1 MSSALSSLS
10 PLSRR
15 AGAVFSS
22 VLLTA
27 VLAAPLAHAG
37 TPADAT
43 QARIDAIAKGN
54 EAAITG
60 AYAPGAV
67 LEWVGGPLDGRYATP
82 QALAEVWAKFAKANP
97 DLTAK
102 VSDVR
107 EAANPK
113 GATVSADVVFH
124 GKATIPVRYVL
135 TWRDGKV
142 VAEIWQVDPAL
153 AKKSGY

>member
-1 MSSALSSLS
+1 MSPAVS

-15 AGAVFSS
+15 AA
-22 VLLTA
+22 A
-27 VLAAPLAHAG
+27 VLSSAAVAATFVLAMPLAHAG
-37 TPADAT
+37 PAGDAT

-102 VSDVR
+102 VSDLR

-113 GATVSADVVFH
+113 GATVSADVVFQ
-124 GKATIPVRYVL
+124 GKAAIPVRYVL
-135 TWRDGKV
+135 TWRDGKI

-153 AKKSGY
+153 TQKSGY

>member
-1 MSSALSSLS
+1 MSSFA
-10 PLSRR
+10 PFVPRR
-15 AGAVFSS
+15 AAAVFSF
-22 VLLTA
+22 VCLTA
-27 VLAAPLAHAG
+27 AMALAAPLAQAG
-37 TPADAT
+37 PAAEAT
-43 QARIDAIAKGN
+43 QARIEAIAKGN

-97 DLTAK
+97 DLSAK
-102 VSDVR
+102 VSDLR

-124 GKATIPVRYVL
+124 GKKAAIPVRYVL
-135 TWRDGKV
+135 TWRDGKI

-153 AKKSGY
+153 AQKSGY